1 MGNNDYLYGMLK
13 SEEHTVEVLTSDL
26 HEEKRRRHAAEK
38 GKRESDRRVEMLEK
52 KVYELQTQL
61 AAKVEELSKLM
72 HQVVQFM
79 MGNGSVSL
87 SESVKESV
95 IAGVRAEYERREAEI
110 RQSYELEIAALRNEN
125 NALKNKDGQNPSSG
139 SSASQGGPSIETRL
153 KSAEQQRADLAVTAY
168 GQHTES
174 GKYHHG
180 SQQVEDA
187 DTLDLNSED
196 VPAERVVELAKGIKE
211 RKDMSGISKPRRPQ
225 PLFDALD
232 DVDLEKEAAKPE
244 DERNVVV
251 LRPEGL
257 PEDAFEIGQDVTERV
272 YWVSGHMRVRR
283 IIRKKYKDPRGN
295 YYEVNLPEKYKNC
308 MGRTSATESLI
319 VEILTMHFYYN
330 MTIGDIEKWL
340 HSMGLNFSHST
351 IMGWI
356 ESAADILE
364 PLDEVLQQEIL
375 SDTNVHSDETTLKT
389 CDRRLPDKGEREEDV
404 EPEEHYF
411 KRWLFSHYSPMH
423 NLVQYVF
430 HERGRRTREA
440 EQKYLEDV
448 KHKIYLHS
456 DGAQLYKCY
465 DTTELIVRVA
475 CLVHI
480 RRPIYKLKHV
490 FKAGRIVQIID
501 LVFHLDKEIKKDYKD
516 NELIREQRCLQIGPL
531 LNDLKSELE
540 SLRDALDPA
549 KEPELLKAVNYALKE
564 YPCILHCL
572 EDGTVDFSNNCCERQ
587 IRRIAKYRNNSFF
600 VGSPAAGKRFARLQS
615 VFGNIRNH
623 KLNPQIYLCDV
634 FRYIKKLAK
643 EGKEEMVNLLANR
656 WQPGLLLAK
665 LNY

>member
-1 MGNNDYLYGMLK
+1 MEKNDYLYGMLK

-26 HEEKRRRHAAEK
+26 HEEKRLRRAAEK
-38 GKRESDRRVEMLEK
+38 GKREADRRVAMLEQ
-52 KVYELQTQL
+52 KVDELQTQL
-61 AAKVEELSKLM
+61 TAKIDEISNLM
-72 HQVVQFM
+72 QQLVQFM

-87 SESVKESV
+87 SESLKDSV
-95 IAGVRAEYERREAEI
+95 ISGVRAEFEKREDEM
-110 RQSYELEIAALRNEN
+110 RQFYELQIAALRNEIASLKGEN
-125 NALKNKDGQNPSSG
+125 NQDSSSSSSG
-139 SSASQGGPSIETRL
+139 VQDEPSVDTRL
-153 KSAEQQRADLAVTAY
+153 KSAEQQKADLAVTAY

-174 GKYHHG
+174 GKYHH
-180 SQQVEDA
+180 SNQQVDDA
-187 DTLDLNSED
+187 DTLDLNGED
-196 VPAERVVELAKGIKE
+196 VPAERVAELAKDMKE
-211 RKDMSGISKPRRPQ
+211 RKDMRGVSKPRRPQ

-232 DVDLEKEAAKPE
+232 HVDLEEEASKPE
-244 DERNVVV
+244 ENRNVIV
-251 LRPEGL
+251 LSPEGL
-257 PEDAFEIGQDVTERV
+257 PEDAYEIGQDVTERV
-272 YWVSGHMRVRR
+272 YWISGHVRVRR

-295 YYEVNLPEKYKNC
+295 YYEVNLPDKYKNC

-330 MTIGDIEKWL
+330 VTIGDIEKWL
-340 HSMGLNFSHST
+340 RSLGLNYSHST

-356 ESAADILE
+356 ELAADILE
-364 PLDEVLQQEIL
+364 PLDNVLQQEIL

-389 CDRRLPDKGEREEDV
+389 CDCRLPDKGEREEDV

-430 HERGRRTREA
+430 HDRGRRTREA
-440 EQKYLEDV
+440 EQKYLEEV

-480 RRPIYKLKHV
+480 RRPLFKLRHV

-501 LVFHLDKEIKKDYKD
+501 LIFHLDKEIKKNYKD
-516 NELIREQRCLQIGPL
+516 NELIREQRCLQIAPL

-572 EDGTVDFSNNCCERQ
+572 EDGSVDFSNNCCERQ

-600 VGSPAAGKRFARLQS
+600 VGSPEAGQRFARLQS

-623 KLNPQIYLCDV
+623 KLIPQIYLCDV
-634 FRYIKKLAK
+634 FRKIKKISTGA
-643 EGKEEMVNLLANR
+643 KEEMVNLLAHR
-656 WQPGLLLAK
+656 WQLGLLLAK
-665 LNY
+665 

>member
-1 MGNNDYLYGMLK
+1 MEKNDYLYGMLK
-13 SEEHTVEVLTSDL
+13 SEEHTVEVLASDL
-26 HEEKRRRHAAEK
+26 HEERRRRHAAEK
-38 GKRESDRRVEMLEK
+38 GMREAERRADMSEK
-52 KVYELQTQL
+52 KADALQSQL
-61 AAKVEELSKLM
+61 SAKMDELSSLM
-72 HQVVQFM
+72 QQMVQFM
-79 MGNGSVSL
+79 MGNGAVSL
-87 SESVKESV
+87 SESLKESV

-110 RQSYELEIAALRNEN
+110 RQSYELQIAALRNEN
-125 NALKNKDGQNPSSG
+125 NALKNKNGQNPSSG
-139 SSASQGGPSIETRL
+139 SSTPQGEPSIETRL
-153 KSAEQQRADLAVTAY
+153 KSSEQQKANLAVTAY

-174 GKYHHG
+174 GKYHHVI
-180 SQQVEDA
+180 QQVEDA
-187 DTLDLNSED
+187 DTLDLNGEE
-196 VPAERVVELAKGIKE
+196 VPAERVAEIARELKG
-211 RKDMSGISKPRRPQ
+211 RRDMSGISKPRRPQ

-244 DERNVVV
+244 DERNVVI

-257 PEDAFEIGQDVTERV
+257 PDDAYEIGQDVTERV
-272 YWVSGHMRVRR
+272 YWVSGYMRVRR
-283 IIRKKYKDPRGN
+283 IIRKKYKDPRGK

-330 MTIGDIEKWL
+330 MTIGDIEDWL

-356 ESAADILE
+356 ESAADILK

-375 SDTNVHSDETTLKT
+375 SDTNVHSDETTLKA

-440 EQKYLEDV
+440 EQKYLEEV
-448 KHKIYLHS
+448 SHKIYLHS

-475 CLVHI
+475 CLVHM
-480 RRPIYKLKHV
+480 RRPLFKLRHV
-490 FKAGRIVQIID
+490 YKAGRIVQIID
-501 LVFHLDKEIKKDYKD
+501 LIFHLDKEIKKNYKD
-516 NELIREQRCLQIGPL
+516 NESVRKQRCLQIGPL

-549 KEPELLKAVNYALKE
+549 KEPELLKAVNYALTE

-600 VGSPAAGKRFARLQS
+600 VGSPASGKRFARLQS

-623 KLNPQIYLCDV
+623 KLNPQVYLCDV

-643 EGKEEMVNLLANR
+643 EGKEEMVNLLANI

>member
-1 MGNNDYLYGMLK
+1 MEKNDYLCGMLK

-26 HEEKRRRHAAEK
+26 HEEKRLRRAAEK
-38 GKRESDRRVEMLEK
+38 GKRESDHRVAMLEQ
-52 KVYELQTQL
+52 KVDELQTQL
-61 AAKVEELSKLM
+61 TAKVDEISKLM
-72 HQVVQFM
+72 QQLVQFM

-87 SESVKESV
+87 SESLKDSV
-95 IAGVRAEYERREAEI
+95 IAGVRAEFEKREDEL
-110 RQSYELEIAALRNEN
+110 RQFYELQIAALRNEIASLKGEN
-125 NALKNKDGQNPSSG
+125 NQDSSSSSSSSQDVPSV
-139 SSASQGGPSIETRL
+139 ETRL
-153 KSAEQQRADLAVTAY
+153 KSAEQQKADLAVTAY

-180 SQQVEDA
+180 NQQVEDA
-187 DTLDLNSED
+187 DTLDLNGED
-196 VPAERVVELAKGIKE
+196 VPAERVAELAKKLKE
-211 RKDMSGISKPRRPQ
+211 RKDMRGVPKPRRPQ

-232 DVDLEKEAAKPE
+232 HVDLEEEASKPE
-244 DERNVVV
+244 EDRNVVV
-251 LRPEGL
+251 LRPEDL
-257 PEDAFEIGQDVTERV
+257 PEDAYEIGQDVTERV
-272 YWVSGHMRVRR
+272 YWVSGHVRVRR
-283 IIRKKYKDPRGN
+283 IIRKKYKDPRDN
-295 YYEVNLPEKYKNC
+295 YYEVNLPDKYKNC

-330 MTIGDIEKWL
+330 VTIGDIEQWL
-340 HSMGLNFSHST
+340 RSLGLNFSHST

-356 ESAADILE
+356 ALAADILE
-364 PLDEVLQQEIL
+364 PLDSVLQQEIL
-375 SDTNVHSDETTLKT
+375 SDTNVNSDETTLKT
-389 CDRRLPDKGEREEDV
+389 CDCRLTDKGEREEDV

-430 HERGRRTREA
+430 HDRGRRTREA
-440 EQKYLEDV
+440 EQKYLEEV

-456 DGAQLYKCY
+456 DGAKLYKCY

-480 RRPIYKLKHV
+480 RRPLFKLKHV
-490 FKAGRIVQIID
+490 YKAGRIVQIID
-501 LVFHLDKEIKKDYKD
+501 CIFHLDKEIKKNNKD
-516 NELIREQRCLQIGPL
+516 NDSIREQRCLQIAPL

-600 VGSPAAGKRFARLQS
+600 VGSPEAGQRFARLQS

-623 KLNPQIYLCDV
+623 KLNPQDYLCDV
-634 FRYIKKLAK
+634 FRKIKNIATGAK
-643 EGKEEMVNLLANR
+643 GEMVNLLAHR
-656 WQPGLLLAK
+656 WQSGLLLAK
-665 LNY
+665 

>member
-1 MGNNDYLYGMLK
+1 MEKNDYLYGMLK

-26 HEEKRRRHAAEK
+26 HEEKRLRRAAEK
-38 GKRESDRRVEMLEK
+38 GKRESDRRVAMLEQ
-52 KVYELQTQL
+52 KVDELQTQL
-61 AAKVEELSKLM
+61 TAKIDEISKLM
-72 HQVVQFM
+72 QQLVQFM

-87 SESVKESV
+87 SDSLKDSV
-95 IAGVRAEYERREAEI
+95 IAGVRAEFERREDEM
-110 RQSYELEIAALRNEN
+110 RQFYELQIASLRNEIASLKGEN
-125 NALKNKDGQNPSSG
+125 NQG
-139 SSASQGGPSIETRL
+139 SSSSSSSSQDEPSLETRL
-153 KSAEQQRADLAVTAY
+153 KSAEHQKANLAVTAH

-174 GKYHHG
+174 GKFHHG
-180 SQQVEDA
+180 NQQVEDA
-187 DTLDLNSED
+187 DTLDLNGED
-196 VPAERVVELAKGIKE
+196 VPAERVAELAKELKE
-211 RKDMSGISKPRRPQ
+211 RKDMRGVPKPRRPQ

-232 DVDLEKEAAKPE
+232 HIDLEEEEAKPE
-244 DERNVVV
+244 EDRNVIV

-257 PEDAFEIGQDVTERV
+257 PEDAYEIGQDVTERV
-272 YWVSGHMRVRR
+272 YWVSGYARVRR

-330 MTIGDIEKWL
+330 VTLGDIEKWL
-340 HSMGLNFSHST
+340 RSLGLNYSHST

-356 ESAADILE
+356 ELAADILE
-364 PLDEVLQQEIL
+364 PLDSVLQQEIL
-375 SDTNVHSDETTLKT
+375 SDTNIHSDETTLKT
-389 CDRRLPDKGEREEDV
+389 CDRRLPDKGECEEDV

-411 KRWLFSHYSPMH
+411 KRWLFSQYSPMH

-430 HERGRRTREA
+430 HDRGRRTREA
-440 EQKYLEDV
+440 EQKYLEEV

-480 RRPIYKLKHV
+480 RRPLFKLRHV

-501 LVFHLDKEIKKDYKD
+501 LIFHLDKEIKKNYKD
-516 NELIREQRCLQIGPL
+516 NESIREQRCLQIGPL
-531 LNDLKSELE
+531 LNDMKSELE

-572 EDGTVDFSNNCCERQ
+572 EDGSVDFSNNCCERQ

-600 VGSPAAGKRFARLQS
+600 VGSPEAGQRFARLQS

-623 KLNPQIYLCDV
+623 KLIPQIYLCDV
-634 FRYIKKLAK
+634 FRKIKNIAT
-643 EGKEEMVNLLANR
+643 GAKEEMVNLLAHR
-656 WQPGLLLAK
+656 WQSGLLLAK
-665 LNY
+665 